1 MSTSTVG
8 PREIAA
14 TMITDGERIKT
25 ILFSVSESLAALL
38 EAQRAKLDQ
47 VDATKPGKLRYAEA
61 RAKGCFTAV
70 AKGASDRQLKPN
82 RIFIPRTELRMTDGT
97 LRISVFKASVPCD
110 YADDEVRSVTFE
122 KDGPAHWYGYIE
134 LDPKIDPAEAA

>member
-1 MSTSTVG
+1 MSTTTAG
-8 PREIAA
+8 PREIAG
-14 TMITDGERIKT
+14 TMVTEEERIQT
-25 ILFSVSESLAALL
+25 IPFSVSESLAHLL

-70 AKGASDRQLKPN
+70 AKGAKDRQLKPN
-82 RIFIPRTELRMTDGT
+82 QIFIPRTELRMADGT

-110 YADDEVRSVTFE
+110 YGDEVLSVTFQ
-122 KDGPAHWYGYIE
+122 KDGPKHWYGYIE
-134 LDPKIDPAEAA
+134 LDPKVDAAQAA